1 MTERWARYPQGS
13 EQHDKGQRHSH
24 DIKHHQNSS
33 KFIKDHQTVSS
44 KFIKPYE
51 FSIEILCYGRQA
63 FEIGGA
69 CPSLTTPQLGVWC
82 FPESLNRKMSQ
93 LPPGGR
99 HIFLPCRFLVYR
111 IVEPQEAGEQWF
123 ELDWNK
129 SFAARADKVATL
141 YLCRSQWHHM
151 ISWKCRKLQ
160 KVPIGKCLLQD
171 TEFFAA
177 WWVLNGDKFR
187 TLLNKD
193 PNRTKQNIHQAGQ
206 QRLTRLT
213 NTVLIL
219 SFLSCIIK
227 IIKAHHQTTLRSH
240 SCRFLC

>member
-1 MTERWARYPQGS
+1 MSQVSTR
-13 EQHDKGQRHSH
+13 QRTAWQRATTQPR
-24 DIKHHQNSS
+24 HQTSS
-33 KFIKDHQTVSS
+33 KFIKGHQTVSS

-160 KVPIGKCLLQD
+160 KVPIGSVYFKIQNSLPRGECWMVTNLEHCLTKTQIGLSK
-171 TEFFAA
+171 TS
-177 WWVLNGDKFR
+177 
-187 TLLNKD
+187 
-193 PNRTKQNIHQAGQ
+193 TKQDSKDWRAS
-206 QRLTRLT
+206 LTQS
-213 NTVLIL
+213 L
-219 SFLSCIIK
+219 SSLSCP
-227 IIKAHHQTTLRSH
+227 ASSRS
-240 SCRFLC
+240 

>member
-1 MTERWARYPQGS
+1 MKLSKSFRLQAPITKSLRDDRAMSQVSTR
-13 EQHDKGQRHSH
+13 QRTAWQRATTQPR
-24 DIKHHQNSS
+24 HQTSS
-33 KFIKDHQTVSS
+33 KFIKGHQTVSS

-123 ELDWNK
+123 ELDWK
-129 SFAARADKVATL
+129 IQVFCSKGRQGR
-141 YLCRSQWHHM
+141 Y
-151 ISWKCRKLQ
+151 
-160 KVPIGKCLLQD
+160 P
-171 TEFFAA
+171 
-177 WWVLNGDKFR
+177 
-187 TLLNKD
+187 
-193 PNRTKQNIHQAGQ
+193 
-206 QRLTRLT
+206 
-213 NTVLIL
+213 L
-219 SFLSCIIK
+219 SL
-227 IIKAHHQTTLRSH
+227 
-240 SCRFLC
+240 